1 MRLLYHHILDRGIV
15 ALNRAYAPKICILD
29 GTYAMNR
36 RGPLEGDPIAAGW
49 LVVADNVVALDA
61 VGCHLMDIVPQSVS
75 HLRLAAQEG
84 LGSTQLE
91 AHVLSQP
98 LPQPLIHAF
107 LQPTLMDRIAI
118 FLYRSYFLS
127 KLVFDSPA
135 TSLLYKLIG
144 RTPPGKVKSAHP
156 HTYAYPPGD

>member
-1 MRLLYHHILDRGIV
+1 M
-15 ALNRAYAPKICILD
+15 ALR
-29 GTYAMNR
+29 AMNR
-36 RGPLEGDPIAAGW
+36 RGPLKATDPAGW
-49 LVVADNVVALDA
+49 LLCDNVVALDA
-61 VGCHLMDIVPQSVS
+61 VGCHLMDIVPQSVG

-84 LGSTQLE
+84 LGSTQLA
-91 AHVLSQP
+91 AHALSRP

-144 RTPPGKVKSAHP
+144 RTPPGTVRSAHP
-156 HTYAYPPGD
+156 HSHAYPAGD